1 MTPKTAAIV
10 YIVSPIIT
18 STAAATATHAV
29 LNRFVRNESIIG
41 LVTLGTAKG
50 IAGIAAWTAT
60 TRVLEPL
67 YQIVMN
73 SREKF

>member
-18 STAAATATHAV
+18 STAAATATHF
-29 LNRFVRNESIIG
+29 LLDRFVRKESIVG
-41 LVTLGTAKG
+41 LVTLSTAKG
-50 IAGIAAWTAT
+50 IAGLAAWTAT

-73 SREKF
+73 SIEKS